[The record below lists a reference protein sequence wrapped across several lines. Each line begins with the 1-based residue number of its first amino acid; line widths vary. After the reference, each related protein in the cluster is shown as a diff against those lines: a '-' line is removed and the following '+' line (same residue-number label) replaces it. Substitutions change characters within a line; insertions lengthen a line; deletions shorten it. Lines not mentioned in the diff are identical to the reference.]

1 MSFTAIRVGFRLIAS
16 VKMSAS
22 ARLVYLALANFH
34 NQETGRC
41 DPSIRRICES
51 TQCSERSVRDALREL
66 EKLGL
71 LQTVFRQASTGRGKK
86 NLTSRYRLKGGANSA
101 ATLGQKLP
109 PNQEP
114 NPSAFDD
121 LAMSIEIMG
130 EQ

>member
-1 MSFTAIRVGFRLIAS
+1 MSFKAIRTGFTVIAA

-41 DPSIRRICES
+41 DPSIACIS
-51 TQCSERSVRDALREL
+51 KAMQCSERSVRSALREL
-66 EKLGL
+66 EKLKL
-71 LQTVFRQASTGRGKK
+71 IQTVFRKASTGRGRK

-109 PNQEP
+109 PNQET

-130 EQ
+130 ED